1 MFQLTACPSG
11 AAAWVWMLDMHS
23 SGGKIQKLVKMNA
36 HVSAERENKQQVP
49 NIHWKIMVG
58 QCFEYRQ
65 SLLPPGGQKYV
76 IAELKA
82 EKKPTMSAVTILQ

>member
-1 MFQLTACPSG
+1 
-11 AAAWVWMLDMHS
+11 
-23 SGGKIQKLVKMNA
+23 
-36 HVSAERENKQQVP
+36 
-49 NIHWKIMVG
+49 MVG

-82 EKKPTMSAVTILQ
+82 EKNPTMSAVTILQ